1 MRRRTLALCV
11 SAMIVCACSGGGAP
25 ALRSTVPSEEATE
38 AAPQAAS
45 APPAIPL
52 EEDPVPAGAACE
64 SSSSCED
71 GQHCRGPAGCESEWA
86 CGPAREC
93 GESTVSYCGCEGLT
107 FYALEGCPGQPH
119 QHVGPCAAL
128 GEEITAEDVE
138 EVEGNAIC
146 TSDADCRSGFVCAG
160 APGCGTF
167 WTCVR
172 RRTLRCARDRAP
184 FCSCAGATFFSSSR
198 CPGQPIA
205 HAGYCAGDEPEA
217 VASAQAAAAPPAGP
231 APAPPA
237 EPAVAEARVEPP
249 PAPPPTPPRWPPRAP
264 SRRARLPRRRRS
276 PPRAPSRRLLR
287 ASRSRPPRACRAA
300 TVPAVRSAR
309 ASPGAGRV
317 ALRATARALRRR
329 HAVLLRL
336 RRRELP
342 SVDDLPGAPAS
353 ASRLLPA
360 RVTGSP
366 RGRATRASGTSCG
379 LASPRPPSATSSAR
393 RSIVVAL
400 GRVAKL
406 RPRRGAGRARPP
418 GIVRG
423 RRGLWPRREI
433 PVEVSCRVPS

>member
-1 MRRRTLALCV
+1 MRRRTLALYV
-11 SAMIVCACSGGGAP
+11 SAMIVCACSGGSAP
-25 ALRSTVPSEEATE
+25 VVRSTVPSEEATE

-64 SSSSCED
+64 SSSSCQD

-93 GESTVSYCGCEGLT
+93 GEATVSYCGCEGLT
-107 FYALEGCPGQPH
+107 FYALEGCPGQPY

-217 VASAQAAAAPPAGP
+217 VASAEAAAAPPAGP

-249 PAPPPTPPRWPPRAP
+249 PSPPAPAAAYPTRAEPPRAP
-264 SRRARLPRRRRS
+264 PA
-276 PPRAPSRRLLR
+276 PPAI
-287 ASRSRPPRACRAA
+287 A
-300 TVPAVRSAR
+300 
-309 ASPGAGRV
+309 
-317 ALRATARALRRR
+317 
-329 HAVLLRL
+329 
-336 RRRELP
+336 
-342 SVDDLPGAPAS
+342 
-353 ASRLLPA
+353 
-360 RVTGSP
+360 
-366 RGRATRASGTSCG
+366 ATRAEPPPPPP
-379 LASPRPPSATSSAR
+379 PREPEPSAACMSSR
-393 RSIVVAL
+393 DCPRGQVCT
-400 GRVAKL
+400 GEPGCGTEWRCE
-406 RPRRGAGRARPP
+406 RPRERCVADTQYFCGCDGASFRASMTCPGRPHRHRGSC
-418 GIVRG
+418 
-423 RRGLWPRREI
+423 PRE
-433 PVEVSCRVPS
+433 